1 MFFAADVLDV
11 VEAVDVAHSGE
22 PDFGEE
28 VGEEHVGAWSEPR
41 FDLGDGLPDGD
52 ELDAHAGE
60 GGGPDGEVVE
70 SHVSGFVDE
79 EQNLGGDGFAL
90 DVAFV

>member
-28 VGEEHVGAWSEPR
+28 VGEEHVGAWPELG

-70 SHVSGFVDE
+70 AHVSGFVDE
-79 EQNLGGDGFAL
+79 EQDFGFDGGCLGGC
-90 DVAFV
+90 VR